1 MGIFH
6 SKKAK
11 AEPVFQEKKIS
22 TNTTPAVTPAAHT
35 PETRS
40 LNQVPV
46 VEVNGNVLP
55 AEEAFKELPVTWL
68 AILLGSIASIGGF
81 MFGYE
86 SGQISGFLLMDDFL
100 ERFGDEGIFSSAR
113 QGTIVGLLCI
123 GTLIGC
129 LVSGWLC
136 DRIGRRYTISSS
148 AFFYI
153 IGVVIE
159 ITSQNSWV
167 QFAMGRFTAGL
178 GIGALSTSVP
188 MYQSESVPKN
198 IRGAMVSSY
207 QLLITLGIW
216 TAYMINW
223 GTSAA
228 FTNSAQWRIPN
239 GISALWAIILG
250 LAILAMPESPRF
262 AYRIGHEEEARKTMG
277 RLSGIDPYSPIV
289 DHEIAEIEEKLQAER
304 ADGDHPLSEIFT
316 GPRML
321 YRTLLGMT
329 LQAGQQL
336 TGANFFFYYGTTIFR
351 STGIDNSYIT
361 QIILGSV
368 NVGATILGLWIVK
381 NCGRRKSL
389 MYGAAA
395 MFICFMVYAFLG
407 RFSIGAD
414 PMDFPT
420 QGKILIVFTCL
431 FIVAFATTWGP
442 LVWAVVGELYPAR
455 YRAPCMALATASNWL
470 FNFLISFFTP
480 FITAKIGYLYG
491 LVFGF
496 CCFALF
502 WIVYFFMIESK
513 DRSLEEIDTMYV
525 LHVNP
530 RTSASWDPK
539 SLGQDGL
546 TGVGTDGMHLKA
558 GGKDFKKTETGGAGL
573 MVHDETRFP
582 TSASSSPNTA
592 PVASA
597 QNGAMMGA
605 ISAQQARRM

>member
-1 MGIFH
+1 MGFF
-6 SKKAK
+6 SRKKLDVD
-11 AEPVFQEKKIS
+11 PPIQEKLS
-22 TNTTPAVTPAAHT
+22 TNTTPAETPAAHT
-35 PETRS
+35 PENRS
-40 LNQVPV
+40 INNVPHTDAI
-46 VEVNGNVLP
+46 GNVIP
-55 AEEAFKELPVTWL
+55 TEEAFKELPVTWL

-86 SGQISGFLLMDDFL
+86 SGQISGFLAMTDFL
-100 ERFGDEGIFSSAR
+100 DRFGENGEFSSAR

-123 GTLIGC
+123 GTLMGC

-159 ITSQNSWV
+159 ITSDTQWV

-198 IRGAMVSSY
+198 IRGATVSSY
-207 QLLITLGIW
+207 QLLITMGIW
-216 TAYMINW
+216 TAYMVNF
-223 GTSAA
+223 GTEGA
-228 FTNSAQWRIPN
+228 FDNSAQWRIPN
-239 GISALWAIILG
+239 GLSALWAIILG
-250 LAILAMPESPRF
+250 TAILAMPESPRF
-262 AYRIGHEEEARKTMG
+262 AYRTGREEEARKTMG
-277 RLSGIDPYSPIV
+277 RLSGIDPYSPLI

-304 ADGDHPLSEIFT
+304 AGGDHPLSEIVT

-321 YRTLLGMT
+321 YRTLLGMI

-351 STGIDNSYIT
+351 STGISNSYVT
-361 QIILGSV
+361 SIILGSV
-368 NVGATILGLWIVK
+368 NVGATIGGLWIVK

-389 MYGAAA
+389 MAGAAA
-395 MFICFMVYAFLG
+395 MFTCFMIYAFVGHFALD
-407 RFSIGAD
+407 AEN
-414 PMDFPT
+414 PMSTPT
-420 QGKILIVFTCL
+420 EGKVLIVFTCL

-480 FITAKIGYLYG
+480 FITAKIDYFYG
-491 LVFGF
+491 LVFGV
-496 CCFALF
+496 CCFCLF
-502 WIVYFFMIESK
+502 WIVYFFMIETK

-530 RTSASWDPK
+530 ITSASWDPRE
-539 SLGQDGL
+539 LGHDGL
-546 TGVGTDGMHLKA
+546 NGVGTDGMHLKA
-558 GGKDFKKTETGGAGL
+558 GGKDFKKTETGGDGL
-573 MVHDETRFP
+573 MVHNETRFP
-582 TSASSSPNTA
+582 TNAA
-592 PVASA
+592 VPVSTTV
-597 QNGAMMGA
+597 
-605 ISAQQARRM
+605 